1 MDGGVPGEAGG
12 WADRSLRGPGVG
24 LFSDLGDVNR
34 VLTVEVDLFGASVG
48 VTFCLRNVVWIPWW
62 EVGVCLPACVKP

>member
-34 VLTVEVDLFGASVG
+34 VLTVEIKKLWVD
-48 VTFCLRNVVWIPWW
+48 TRNIL
-62 EVGVCLPACVKP
+62 EVEPKDLWKN

>member
-1 MDGGVPGEAGG
+1 MPGEAGG

-34 VLTVEVDLFGASVG
+34 VLTVEIKKLWVD
-48 VTFCLRNVVWIPWW
+48 TRNIL
-62 EVGVCLPACVKP
+62 EVEPKDLWKN